1 MLNPKDQEE
10 QVTKFIIEKM
20 SVMKIKFSTSALNDM
35 SLNDKLKIKKMI
47 ESIEQSS
54 QVKRVRNTEKKEQL
68 NETNKSFDS

>member
-1 MLNPKDQEE
+1 
-10 QVTKFIIEKM
+10 M
-20 SVMKIKFSTSALNDM
+20 SIMKIKFSTSALNDM

-54 QVKRVRNTEKKEQL
+54 QVKRVRNTEKKELL

>member
-1 MLNPKDQEE
+1 
-10 QVTKFIIEKM
+10 
-20 SVMKIKFSTSALNDM
+20 MKIKFSISALNEM

-54 QVKRVRNTEKKEQL
+54 QVKRVHNNEKKELL

>member
-10 QVTKFIIEKM
+10 HVTKFIIEKM

-35 SLNDKLKIKKMI
+35 SINDKLKIKKMI

-54 QVKRVRNTEKKEQL
+54 QVKRVRHSEKKELL

>member
-1 MLNPKDQEE
+1 
-10 QVTKFIIEKM
+10 M
-20 SVMKIKFSTSALNDM
+20 SVMKIKFSISALNEM

-54 QVKRVRNTEKKEQL
+54 QVKRVRNTEKKELL

>member
-1 MLNPKDQEE
+1 
-10 QVTKFIIEKM
+10 M
-20 SVMKIKFSTSALNDM
+20 SVMKIKFSISALNEM

-54 QVKRVRNTEKKEQL
+54 QVKRVRNNEKKELL